1 MDNFG
6 SRLRPFVKFTK
17 LNHSRGKR
25 TVFWMFSCDMIRI
38 CNKLFLFYI
47 RSNDWNFNDLIL

>member
-17 LNHSRGKR
+17 LNRSRGK
-25 TVFWMFSCDMIRI
+25 TYCILNVFLNDIRI
-38 CNKLFLFYI
+38 CNKFFLFFI
-47 RSNDWNFNDLIL
+47 HSTNDWNFNVT